1 MGKRGPKPL
10 PSNVRVLHGN
20 LGGGNP
26 VNQREPKPPA
36 NRIPRPPAW
45 LQKFGRE
52 EWRRVAKTLW
62 TIGTLTEIDAG
73 QLAAYCE
80 AFGRYRQ
87 AVLDFNKMAD
97 ADATTHGV
105 VMKTQG
111 GNFIQNPQL
120 GAMNK
125 LRREALVLAAE
136 FGLTP
141 SARTQ
146 IDAFDRAGAGGDP
159 IARKYGLR

>member
-1 MGKRGPKPL
+1 M
-10 PSNVRVLHGN
+10 
-20 LGGGNP
+20 
-26 VNQREPKPPA
+26 PA
-36 NRIPRPPAW
+36 APAW
-45 LQKFGRE
+45 LPKYGRE
-52 EWRRVAKTLW
+52 EWRRVARTLW
-62 TIGTLTEIDAG
+62 VIGTLSEIDAG

-87 AVLDFNKMAD
+87 AVEDFNRMAEGD
-97 ADATTHGV
+97 QLTHGV

-120 GAMNK
+120 GALNV
-125 LRREALVLAAE
+125 LRRETLRLAAE

-146 IDAFDRAGAGGDP
+146 IEAFERGGGGDP